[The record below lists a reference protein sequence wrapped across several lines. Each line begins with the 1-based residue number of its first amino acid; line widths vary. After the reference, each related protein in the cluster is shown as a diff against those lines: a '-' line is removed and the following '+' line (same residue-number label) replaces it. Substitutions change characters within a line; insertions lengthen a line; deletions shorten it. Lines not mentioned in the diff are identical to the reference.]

1 MNLRSHL
8 EELLVRCELL
18 FVPPVE
24 HDVPRKRID
33 VLSVDHRCSS
43 MKHFVLFRENAVFIE
58 DDDVPQG
65 NFYGSSKNAV
75 FLVGTTVFLAATEQA
90 SNLARRL

>member
-1 MNLRSHL
+1 
-8 EELLVRCELL
+8 
-18 FVPPVE
+18 
-24 HDVPRKRID
+24 
-33 VLSVDHRCSS
+33 